1 MFYNVLMITIL
12 LILINTVMFIL
23 VRMGKIDADKMSM
36 SYYSVSVN
44 KEYYRIITSA
54 FTHYDITHFVMNMFS
69 LYNVGS
75 ITEDLLGPIRMLIV
89 YFGSM
94 ILGKILSLQIRHAN
108 HDDYTLS
115 LGASGAICGLM
126 GAYMFVIIKYLGMSA
141 ISYFYRP
148 IISLIVMSIL
158 PGIDGISHISCLS
171 MGMLIA
177 FVMTLLW

>member
-1 MFYNVLMITIL
+1 MVTIL
-12 LILINTVMFIL
+12 LILINTIVFIL
-23 VRMGKIDADKMSM
+23 VRMGKLDADKMSM
-36 SYYSVSVN
+36 SYYSVSVQ
-44 KEYYRIITSA
+44 KQYYRIITSA
-54 FTHYDITHFVMNMFS
+54 FTHYDITHFLMNMFS

-75 ITEDLLGPIRMLIV
+75 ICEDLLGSTRMLII

-115 LGASGAICGLM
+115 LGASGAICGVL
-126 GAYMFVIIKYLGMSA
+126 GAYMYVILKYIGFSA

-148 IISLIVMSIL
+148 IISLVVMSIL

-171 MGMLIA
+171 L
-177 FVMTLLW
+177 